1 METAGSG
8 RVALG
13 RGRILAA
20 ALEII
25 DRDGLE
31 ALTMRTLADALGVAP
46 MATYRHYA
54 NKGELLDALLNAV
67 AYGLLVPESHGDW
80 RSTALALA
88 RSVRENL
95 LQHPGLV
102 SAVISR
108 PSLGPSAVRL
118 AEAMYGPLRAA
129 GFDDRT
135 TERATSLLFGYVL
148 GFVGLEAP
156 RRAAAAATD
165 PEVHVSQ
172 ADLESAYGG
181 VDPAVIPHTLEI
193 APAPGEFISDAQF
206 EWGLAVILDGI
217 AGQPVTSREGRR

>member
-88 RSVRENL
+88 RSVRAALEGVQGVTVEPRRSGGATRGDHL
-95 LQHPGLV
+95 VERDGRRPG
-102 SAVISR
+102 
-108 PSLGPSAVRL
+108 AVREGGGCHGHGVQDRPQ
-118 AEAMYGPLRAA
+118 ATASRMMAMLRARWVHPR
-129 GFDDRT
+129 DRAVGPGDPVRPT
-135 TERATSLLFGYVL
+135 RSARPERAIAATSVAGHPTPDR
-148 GFVGLEAP
+148 AP
-156 RRAAAAATD
+156 RGCSR
-165 PEVHVSQ
+165 S
-172 ADLESAYGG
+172 SGSW
-181 VDPAVIPHTLEI
+181 PAW
-193 APAPGEFISDAQF
+193 A
-206 EWGLAVILDGI
+206 
-217 AGQPVTSREGRR
+217 